1 MELHVSREVAAP
13 CARVWEIVTDLDA
26 APSVLS
32 GVEELERLDGGE
44 GFGVGTRWRETRMVF
59 GKRATEEMEVT
70 AVEPSDHYTVV
81 AHHGSTTYTS
91 GVSVASIGDDRCRV
105 GMSFHAATS
114 GVVGRVLGAT
124 LGRLFVGATRKGLQR
139 DLDDIA
145 AHAEAAP

>member
-13 CARVWEIVTDLDA
+13 CERVWEIVTDLDA

-32 GVEELERLDGGE
+32 GVERLDGGE
-44 GFGVGTRWRETRMVF
+44 GFGVGTRWRETRTMF
-59 GKRATEEMEVT
+59 GKRATEVMEVT
-70 AVEPSDHYTVV
+70 AVEPSDRYTLV
-81 AHHGSTTYTS
+81 ARHGKTTYTS
-91 GVSVASIGDDRCRV
+91 GVSVAPLGDDRCRV
-105 GMSFHAATS
+105 GMSFDAATS